1 MAHVLISQLSFGDS
15 NKRILARVSRLWNF
29 TDLNDDTKIFHTDL
43 VLLDEMGTSI
53 HAQIYPPITEKMKP
67 LLKEEKVY
75 YIDSFTVR
83 AANRTYRLVANNLMI
98 LFSKWTTLEEHIN
111 VPPHFPGITF
121 SLTPFED
128 VPSLVEKK
136 SFYVD
141 IMGVITEVGAVTTIR
156 PKSRNAKSL
165 KRTLQIRDA
174 SNSTLPVTLWGER
187 ATSFDADDIYNAG
200 QTQAQVA
207 VFVGT
212 LVKDYRGLALAQT
225 FNQSSGLMSLLQDTT
240 RMYQK
245 KRGTRFIVNVTVRR
259 ICNEYSWWYNS
270 CRICYKTSKP
280 YGSSYR
286 YSSCSS
292 IGITDPRYKVVLIAS
307 DDDANAT
314 FILFGRIA
322 QRLLRRPVESLIEE
336 KPPNSEY
343 IPSEIT
349 SLIGSNFAWNGTQ
362 DTPTSKSSSS
372 APTKKSIVVS
382 VSHMQSSKTK
392 PKTDDKPKTDTKA
405 KENTSH
411 DKSSIVVLPDTAEN
425 KGKGLPETAEEAK
438 QATPSFPTDTLAKKR
453 GRPTPTATPPVAK
466 KLFKDDAQQKGND
479 SE

>member
-15 NKRILARVSRLWNF
+15 NKRIHARVSRLWNF

-43 VLLDEMGTSI
+43 VLLDEIGTSI

-75 YIDSFTVR
+75 YIDSFTIR
-83 AANRTYRLVANNLMI
+83 AANRTYRPVANNLMI

-111 VPPHFPGITF
+111 VPPHFPSITF

-128 VPSLVEKK
+128 VPSLVEKN

-156 PKSRNAKSL
+156 PKSRNAESL

-174 SNSTLPVTLWGER
+174 S
-187 ATSFDADDIYNAG
+187 AG
-200 QTQAQVA
+200 QTQAQVV

-212 LVKDYRGLALAQT
+212 LVKDYRGLGLTLTGSSPCKWYINLNIPKVAELNESFSTNFQPIKWVDEPAT
-225 FNQSSGLMSLLQDTT
+225 GYNQDVPEEKSTAEILNINPH
-240 RMYQK
+240 K
-245 KRGTRFIVNVTVRR
+245 HKGTRFIVNVTVRR
-259 ICNEYSWWYNS
+259 ICNEYSCW
-270 CRICYKTSKP
+270 
-280 YGSSYR
+280 
-286 YSSCSS
+286 
-292 IGITDPRYKVVLIAS
+292 YKVVLIAG

-322 QRLLRRPVESLIEE
+322 QRLLRRPIESLIEE
-336 KPPNSEY
+336 NPPNSEY

-349 SLIGSNFAWNGTQ
+349 SLIGSNFAWNVSFTR
-362 DTPTSKSSSS
+362 DTVMRSQECLQVNSIISSGASNQPLLLMSPDASSSLS
-372 APTKKSIVVS
+372 LREHRTPQLANQILQ
-382 VSHMQSSKTK
+382 H
-392 PKTDDKPKTDTKA
+392 
-405 KENTSH
+405 
-411 DKSSIVVLPDTAEN
+411 LPRNA
-425 KGKGLPETAEEAK
+425 LLS
-438 QATPSFPTDTLAKKR
+438 QCLACSLAGPNLKLMIR
-453 GRPTPTATPPVAK
+453 GMPTPTATPPVAK
-466 KLFKDDAQQKGND
+466 KLFKYGAQQKGND